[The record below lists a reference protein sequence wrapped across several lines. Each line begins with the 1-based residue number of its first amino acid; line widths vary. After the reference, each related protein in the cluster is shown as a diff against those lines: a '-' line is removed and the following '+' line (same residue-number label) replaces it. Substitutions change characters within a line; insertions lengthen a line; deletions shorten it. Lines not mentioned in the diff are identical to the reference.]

1 MRALFALFIRSV
13 RQDTR
18 AKLPPILRAALVLI
32 LLLII
37 ISNQR
42 EFGRFADQGLTLL
55 ISVVVLN
62 LAFLGVAAVSI
73 FPSAIAEEKEDETL
87 PLLRM
92 TNLSPVAILLGKF
105 APQFLTGVLLLAVQV
120 PFTLIARAMGGIT
133 VEQVL
138 QAYAILFA
146 TLFFLCCLALLCS
159 VLCRTI
165 VRAGFLTGGIAVVV
179 YLVLPLLITPIMR
192 NLGPNFMPR
201 TAAEYFARA
210 VLDFHPLWNVFQVLD
225 PFRGASFRPE
235 AIWWNVGA
243 GGLCFVFAWM
253 LFDRYGMQMAETVP
267 RPAGANSKA
276 GGGSRRKLRVSR
288 VWERCLAWKDFH
300 FMVGGWRGFF
310 IRILFAAILL
320 GLIVGYSRWYVP
332 RYDSFS
338 RYWTRI
344 SDRAIAF
351 GIGAGV
357 LDLLLIASR
366 LFGQERRGLTLS
378 SLMSLPWK
386 PQRLFWQKVLGCL
399 PALIPWLLMIA
410 IGLAMKVG
418 WFRTWGWARN
428 GHWDLEDLAPI
439 FYLGSQFLCLLVLT
453 AYFSLIIRRGALPA
467 AIAAAVVWNIILA
480 MVLDHSN
487 RSEGNALL
495 FFFGVL
501 TWITGVFLYAGVLR
515 RMQAAAAAD

>member
-37 ISNQR
+37 VSNQR

-105 APQFLTGVLLLAVQV
+105 APQFLTGALLLAVQV

-179 YLVLPLLITPIMR
+179 YLAFPLLINPVLRYT
-192 NLGPNFMPR
+192 GPNFGPS

-225 PFRGASFRPE
+225 PFRGASFRPQV
-235 AIWWNVGA
+235 IWWNVGA
-243 GGLCFVFAWM
+243 GALCFAFAWL
-253 LFDRYGMQMAETVP
+253 LFDRYCMQSAETIP
-267 RPAGANSKA
+267 RPAAAKTKA
-276 GGGSRRKLRVSR
+276 GAGQRRKARVSR
-288 VWERCLAWKDFH
+288 AWEWCLAWKDFH

-310 IRILFAAILL
+310 VRVLFAVILF
-320 GLIVGYSRWYVP
+320 GLIVGYSRWFAP
-332 RYDSFS
+332 WYDTS
-338 RYWTRI
+338 RYWTRV
-344 SDRAIAF
+344 SDRTIAF
-351 GIGAGV
+351 GIGVGA

-410 IGLAMKVG
+410 VGLAMKEG
-418 WFRTWGWARN
+418 WFRR
-428 GHWDLEDLAPI
+428 WDRPRGVRWDPEDLAPI
-439 FYLGSQFLCLLVLT
+439 FTWV
-453 AYFSLIIRRGALPA
+453 R
-467 AIAAAVVWNIILA
+467 N
-480 MVLDHSN
+480 
-487 RSEGNALL
+487 
-495 FFFGVL
+495 FFACSCSRP
-501 TWITGVFLYAGVLR
+501 TSR
-515 RMQAAAAAD
+515 